1 MLKNIK
7 NGGYCTIAE
16 LGLSTYSLALFS
28 FHSWL
33 PVRKKILWSLSNHFV
48 QPLAERKN
56 RMQQRTSERGGWGCN
71 LQFDSYK
78 LHHK

>member
-33 PVRKKILWSLSNHFV
+33 PVRKKICGLYLNTLFSH
-48 QPLAERKN
+48 
-56 RMQQRTSERGGWGCN
+56 
-71 LQFDSYK
+71 
-78 LHHK
+78 